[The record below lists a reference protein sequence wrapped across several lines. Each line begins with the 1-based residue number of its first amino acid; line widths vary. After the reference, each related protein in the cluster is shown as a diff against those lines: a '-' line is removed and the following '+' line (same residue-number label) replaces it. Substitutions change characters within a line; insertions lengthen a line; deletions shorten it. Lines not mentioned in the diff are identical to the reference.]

1 MSRRSEASSHN
12 YASSS
17 RPSSSAVL
25 GYPENYSF
33 ETKDN
38 NQTMLIPNQVQF
50 LKNELKR
57 LKFEEDEKKKAFN
70 ESRIQ
75 LQDSWNKLVNLR
87 SHIQRFH
94 DETEEIKIE
103 IISHEAERS
112 VWAGDMDLLH
122 EGIADYTLKSIP
134 RVAGLRN
141 LREKLK
147 FKESVASK
155 IHILQE
161 RLQEK
166 KTKLSI
172 LSRSLR
178 ESTHSLI
185 ESSSSRELALPTS
198 LVSNS
203 MNTRTQLLDL
213 ANEIE
218 DIELKIVRYS
228 DSLKSL
234 ESDLNESV
242 DEVIANELKPNSLA
256 AVTNDSSHHHL
267 FQDPNSRRQ
276 ASISRHNIH
285 NNNSINSNKS
295 NPGIE
300 PTPFLDI
307 VSGGS
312 SSLHSGAGPP
322 LSTDLMDA
330 LIKGEL
336 PTVSNPYLVTE
347 EGREVLPEFT
357 LDEVLSGSASRL
369 FRMNGELPQIYLQR
383 LEKRLLSL
391 QALEVTAV
399 RDFNEI
405 LSLVK
410 RRREIVS
417 FSFFCYSLH

>member
-1 MSRRSEASSHN
+1 MSRRSEPSSHN

-17 RPSSSAVL
+17 RPTSSAVL

-38 NQTMLIPNQVQF
+38 NQTMTIPNQVQF
-50 LKNELKR
+50 LKNELNR

-94 DETEEIKIE
+94 DEIEEIKIE

-185 ESSSSRELALPTS
+185 ESSSSRELVLPTS

-256 AVTNDSSHHHL
+256 AVSNDSSHHHL
-267 FQDPNSRRQ
+267 LQDPNFRRQ
-276 ASISRHNIH
+276 SSISRQ
-285 NNNSINSNKS
+285 NNSINSNKTT
-295 NPGIE
+295 PGIE

-369 FRMNGELPQIYLQR
+369 YRMNGELPQIYLQR

-391 QALEVTAV
+391 QALEVSAV

-417 FSFFCYSLH
+417 FLLFSFF